1 MLGVFRIHQVI
12 HGTSLKKGCKD
23 GCTGRSSSKVLQRQ
37 DSRTVSKPKSFSKKS
52 SKEKQKSE
60 NLTVGNK
67 QKSENLTVGNK
78 QKSGSEKSGTKD
90 VEKMANLEDPSVVKQ
105 NGHTDGSSDAK
116 GRLNAKED
124 KISPSTTAV
133 SSSPAISTASSQPL
147 RTEEKVRRDSELQ
160 DVSDKSAQPTAH
172 RVASPEQARKQ
183 ESQRMNQQQSVQQP
197 LHGIL
202 KDSGNNGS
210 TSVASTTRQ
219 QGYSSQSPD
228 PADAQPRDQPY
239 IRSSHRPPR
248 TPSLRGNA
256 APFFEESYGS
266 LPRNSRSTTPT
277 TADNAYNYGS
287 FPRRSNNTVPKQ
299 QNVFYNDTQDLG
311 SLARKSESHLEFSV
325 SNKDR
330 DPSLGRSNYA
340 TINYNKSNYGTV
352 GYSSDIY
359 GVDNKYGIQRAPSGS
374 DSQNSLY
381 STIRNGGSSTQYFS
395 DGESGRQHRG
405 VRAGSL
411 PLGYE
416 SDSGAY
422 VMVGPGQSRFG
433 SIPRNYESR
442 PEYGVGSF
450 SGLRATSGE
459 EQYRAGPEKRPIPR
473 RHTLGGPGK
482 RTDSTDSVS
491 SVGLC
496 STSGSDA

>member
-1 MLGVFRIHQVI
+1 M
-12 HGTSLKKGCKD
+12 
-23 GCTGRSSSKVLQRQ
+23 
-37 DSRTVSKPKSFSKKS
+37 
-52 SKEKQKSE
+52 
-60 NLTVGNK
+60 TVGNK
-67 QKSENLTVGNK
+67 QKSDR
-78 QKSGSEKSGTKD
+78 EKSGTKD
-90 VEKMANLEDPSVVKQ
+90 VEKMANLEDPAVVKQ

-116 GRLNAKED
+116 ERLTAKED
-124 KISPSTTAV
+124 KLSPSTTAV
-133 SSSPAISTASSQPL
+133 SSSPAVSTASSLPAGTQ
-147 RTEEKVRRDSELQ
+147 EKVRRDSEVQ
-160 DVSDKSAQPTAH
+160 DISDKSAQPPAQ

-183 ESQRMNQQQSVQQP
+183 ESQRIHQQPSVQQP

-202 KDSGNNGS
+202 KDSANNGS
-210 TSVASTTRQ
+210 TSGASTMRQ
-219 QGYSSQSPD
+219 QGNPSQIPDAVDSP
-228 PADAQPRDQPY
+228 PRDQPY
-239 IRSSHRPPR
+239 TRSSHRPPR

-277 TADNAYNYGS
+277 ADNAYNYGS
-287 FPRRSNNTVPKQ
+287 FPRRSNTSVPKQ

-311 SLARKSESHLEFSV
+311 SLARKSESHLGFSV
-325 SNKDR
+325 TNKDR

-352 GYSSDIY
+352 GYSGDIY
-359 GVDNKYGIQRAPSGS
+359 GVENKYGIQRAPSGT
-374 DSQNSLY
+374 DSQSSLY

-395 DGESGRQHRG
+395 DGENGRHHRG
-405 VRAGSL
+405 LRAGSV

-442 PEYGVGSF
+442 PEYGAGSF

-491 SVGLC
+491 KVGLC
-496 STSGSDA
+496 STSGNDACSDNAGEVVVVV